1 MILLSRYRDIS
12 NEVYISK
19 YSLMDEL
26 NTNQLI
32 LIIII
37 SEVGMTMESTALYQ
51 ARILMN
57 EKVFF

>member
-1 MILLSRYRDIS
+1 
-12 NEVYISK
+12 
-19 YSLMDEL
+19 MDEL
-26 NTNQLI
+26 NTNIRSL